1 MSIAKCTLSCCNST
15 DSQGKCGSEARR
27 GKKNAGRYRTLFLLL
42 LHCSRAS
49 HCYFCTWLLFPEYM
63 LVYMVWNETNVQFC
77 WPDTRINGLLL
88 FICNVLL
95 HVWAVLENLPDEKP
109 ENFKKSW
116 NSTEKNWNLTNSV
129 VILSSWAGVLSVLF
143 WMQLLLCSYC
153 EKERWNDSIK
163 KMCDILM
170 SSCCSVSRTAFLN
183 FPHLGFFFIFYFIF
197 KISVSFYYASQK
209 SVVLTSSRAFVRP
222 FYINVFLSLCVCV
235 LQSWSRW

>member
-1 MSIAKCTLSCCNST
+1 MQEDTEHFFFFSCIAAERHTVTSALGSCFQSTCWFTWCEMKQMFNFAGPTHESMDFCYLSVMFCCMFELFW
-15 DSQGKCGSEARR
+15 KIYLM
-27 GKKNAGRYRTLFLLL
+27 KNQKT
-42 LHCSRAS
+42 S
-49 HCYFCTWLLFPEYM
+49 
-63 LVYMVWNETNVQFC
+63 
-77 WPDTRINGLLL
+77 
-88 FICNVLL
+88 
-95 HVWAVLENLPDEKP
+95 
-109 ENFKKSW
+109 KKSW

-170 SSCCSVSRTAFLN
+170 SSCCSVSRPAFLN
-183 FPHLGFFFIFYFIF
+183 FPHLGFFFIFFFIF

>member
-109 ENFKKSW
+109 ENFKKKVGIQLRK
-116 NSTEKNWNLTNSV
+116 TG
-129 VILSSWAGVLSVLF
+129 ILQTLWSSFPLEQVCCQCCF
-143 WMQLLLCSYC
+143 EC
-153 EKERWNDSIK
+153 
-163 KMCDILM
+163 
-170 SSCCSVSRTAFLN
+170 SCCCVPTVRRNDETIVLRKCVISWCLAAALFLDL
-183 FPHLGFFFIFYFIF
+183 HSS
-197 KISVSFYYASQK
+197 ISH
-209 SVVLTSSRAFVRP
+209 T
-222 FYINVFLSLCVCV
+222 
-235 LQSWSRW
+235 